1 MHSRNPV
8 HAANNSVMLRAI
20 RAAANLAVQGQR
32 HAAKRLLVHTRKDAV
47 RIAVWQHFENDTWLR
62 EDTCDS
68 SEKKFKK
75 LKILVDFCPDIV

>member
-8 HAANNSVMLRAI
+8 HAANNSVMLRAS
-20 RAAANLAVQGQR
+20 RA
-32 HAAKRLLVHTRKDAV
+32 AAKRLLVHACKDAV

-75 LKILVDFCPDIV
+75 LKILVDFCSDIV